1 MEAQAG
7 RQVEDEMEEVSQVES
22 PNVNE
27 DEGNPLED
35 MEVQEAV
42 VIPGQATPRPQ
53 IGGRR
58 KRQRTGNEARQPL
71 DAARGRQRIS
81 EIRSKRVS
89 QNSRAA
95 YTSSVVRFIQFVY
108 RNNPFLLTTEF
119 KDLIERDMEEGDPP
133 LPSKRIIRTVLDE
146 NSVSWTGWNLP
157 FMALFSLKY

>member
-42 VIPGQATPRPQ
+42 VIPGQATPRPP

-71 DAARGRQRIS
+71 DAARGRQRIP

-108 RNNPFLLTTEF
+108 
-119 KDLIERDMEEGDPP
+119 
-133 LPSKRIIRTVLDE
+133 
-146 NSVSWTGWNLP
+146 
-157 FMALFSLKY
+157 